1 MKTRRNFRNK
11 SAKSRCRKHRYTK
24 RGGGPSLNTYTINTK
39 DAPGAPGAPFVPL
52 APGAPGPG
60 AWWRPPDWKP
70 IPTPKPKTPKPK
82 KKPGTAFRI
91 PGTTGNT
98 FKFKT
103 PARKDADALIEKKDR
118 IRKLQK
124 FITEYSKK
132 VYEINHPS
140 QKIRESINALTYEEG
155 QVMITKN
162 TAAIKKL
169 EDYILKSYKELA
181 MLKGL
186 NPDESPWYRGEFAD
200 ANGEIRIN
208 YFQKSYR

>member
-24 RGGGPSLNTYTINTK
+24 RGGGPSLNTYTINTN
-39 DAPGAPGAPFVPL
+39 GAPGVPFVPL

-124 FITEYSKK
+124 FITEFVKSPS
-132 VYEINHPS
+132 VEDDSLINEIVDEFGDLIGDDDMGNNSTNNMVGNSVFGTDKTIRQTVP
-140 QKIRESINALTYEEG
+140 KIKTYDSNLG
-155 QVMITKN
+155 
-162 TAAIKKL
+162 
-169 EDYILKSYKELA
+169 
-181 MLKGL
+181 
-186 NPDESPWYRGEFAD
+186 RGMVTW
-200 ANGEIRIN
+200 
-208 YFQKSYR
+208 